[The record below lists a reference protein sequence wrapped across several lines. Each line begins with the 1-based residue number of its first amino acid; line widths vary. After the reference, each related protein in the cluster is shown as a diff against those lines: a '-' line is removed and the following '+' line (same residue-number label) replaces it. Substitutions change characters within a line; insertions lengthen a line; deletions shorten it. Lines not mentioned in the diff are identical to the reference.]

1 MKTMKTRKMMAL
13 SLALVATLGVG
24 ACGDESTGPE
34 LLDQALSLN
43 AALVAADAT
52 LEDIT
57 LARTPFAF
65 VHGGLGLGPGG
76 GLGPAG
82 RPGGGFGIGGA
93 LSGTRS
99 VTFFDAAGNV
109 QTVYDSLTTA
119 SMHVVV
125 DIAGDVDRGL
135 WSSTVKRTRD
145 MTVSGLAGVE
155 ITRTV
160 NGSGS
165 EDIERSRTLDD
176 GTETSYDMEGTFTQE
191 SVVVPV
197 PGSDEKYPLSGTIT
211 RSMKVSVVNGPNG
224 DETRDVTVVI
234 TFDGDA
240 TATAVVN
247 GETYEIDLDARAG
260 AFPLGGGFACGTC
273 RRLP

>member
-1 MKTMKTRKMMAL
+1 MMTMKTRTL
-13 SLALVATLGVG
+13 SLALAATLGLG

-43 AALVAADAT
+43 AAVVAADAT

-65 VHGGLGLGPGG
+65 VHGGLGLGPGAG
-76 GLGPAG
+76 VGPAG
-82 RPGGGFGIGGA
+82 RPGGALGIGGA
-93 LSGTRS
+93 LSGTRT
-99 VTFFDAAGNV
+99 VTFYDAGGTV
-109 QTVYDSLTTA
+109 QPAYDSLTTA

-125 DIAGDVDRGL
+125 DIAGDVERGA

-155 ITRTV
+155 ATRTV
-160 NGSGS
+160 NGKGT
-165 EDIERSRTLDD
+165 EDVQRSRTLND
-176 GTETSYDMEGTFTQE
+176 GTETSYDMEGAFTQE
-191 SVVVPV
+191 SMVIPA
-197 PGSDEKYPLSGTIT
+197 PGSDKKYPLSGKIT
-211 RSMKVSVVNGPNG
+211 RTMKVSVVNGPNG

-247 GETYEIDLDARAG
+247 GETYEIDLDARTG

-273 RRLP
+273 RRQP

>member
-1 MKTMKTRKMMAL
+1 MKTRKMVTL
-13 SLALVATLGVG
+13 SLALAAALGVG
-24 ACGDESTGPE
+24 ACSEESTGPE
-34 LLDQALSLN
+34 LLDQTLSLN
-43 AALVAADAT
+43 AAIVAADAT

-82 RPGGGFGIGGA
+82 RPGGAFGIGGS

-99 VTFFDAAGNV
+99 VTFYDDTGAV
-109 QTVYDSLTTA
+109 QTAYDSLTTA

-125 DIAGDVDRGL
+125 DIAGDVDRAV

-145 MTVSGLAGVE
+145 MTVSGLLGVE
-155 ITRTV
+155 ATRTV
-160 NGSGS
+160 TGKGT
-165 EDIERSRTLDD
+165 EDVQRSRTLSD
-176 GTETSYDMEGTFTQE
+176 GTETSYDMQGTFTQE
-191 SVVVPV
+191 GLVVPV
-197 PGSDEKYPLSGTIT
+197 PGSDKKYPLSGTIT
-211 RSMKVSVVNGPNG
+211 RTMRVSVVNGFNG

-247 GETYEIDLDARAG
+247 GETYEIDLDARTG
-260 AFPLGGGFACGTC
+260 SFPLGGGFACGTC
-273 RRLP
+273 RRQP

>member
-1 MKTMKTRKMMAL
+1 METRKMVTL
-13 SLALVATLGVG
+13 SLALAATLGLA

-34 LLDQALSLN
+34 LLDEALSLN
-43 AALVAADAT
+43 AAIVAADAT

-76 GLGPAG
+76 GFGPAG
-82 RPGGGFGIGGA
+82 RPGGAFGIGGS

-99 VTFFDAAGNV
+99 VTFFDAAGIV
-109 QTVYDSLTTA
+109 QTAYDSLTTA

-125 DIAGDVDRGL
+125 DIAGDVERAV

-145 MTVSGLAGVE
+145 MTVSGLVGVE
-155 ITRTV
+155 ATRTV
-160 NGSGS
+160 TGQGT
-165 EDIERSRTLDD
+165 EDVERSRTLND
-176 GTETSYDMEGTFTQE
+176 GTQTSYDMQGTFKQE
-191 SVVVPV
+191 KLVVPV
-197 PGSDEKYPLSGTIT
+197 PGSDKKYPLSGTIT
-211 RSMKVSVVNGPNG
+211 RTMKVSVVNGRNG

-260 AFPLGGGFACGTC
+260 SFPLGRGFACGTC
-273 RRLP
+273 WRQP